1 MPQAS
6 PAPPRFQH
14 RSIAEYVAII
24 VVLALVLTSVMN
36 TAPSLDK
43 LQRGTARLFAP
54 SGFLMQMFPPDF
66 SRVEHITWKLVETLQ
81 MAVAGAALGL
91 VFAVPFAILATDRL
105 SPHPVIKIAA
115 RGMIAFFRTVPDLV
129 WAIFFIIV
137 VGLGPAAGVLALM
150 IDKIG
155 FAGRFFAEAMEEA
168 DTGPQ
173 DALRAIGASR
183 MGIIFSAVFPAC
195 LPSFTATS
203 LFALEKSVRGSA
215 ALGLVGAG
223 GIGVD
228 LKVAF
233 DLFNYDEALTI
244 ILMMLVLVV
253 AVDRP
258 VVSETTA
265 LGAAYLAGLQS
276 GLCPEPARFAET
288 WVLER
293 RFTPTMATD
302 VRAAKYARWGR
313 AVAATLMV

>member
-1 MPQAS
+1 MAQVI

-14 RSIAEYVAII
+14 RSLAEYVGII
-24 VVLALVLTSVMN
+24 VVLALVVTSVVN

-91 VFAVPFAILATDRL
+91 IFAIPFAILATDRL

-173 DALRAIGASR
+173 DALRAIGANR
-183 MGIIFSAVFPAC
+183 MGIIFSAIFPAC

-253 AVDRP
+253 AVEQGSSWIR
-258 VVSETTA
+258 SK
-265 LGAAYLAGLQS
+265 LI
-276 GLCPEPARFAET
+276 
-288 WVLER
+288 
-293 RFTPTMATD
+293 
-302 VRAAKYARWGR
+302 
-313 AVAATLMV
+313 

>member
-1 MPQAS
+1 MTVAAT
-6 PAPPRFQH
+6 PALPRFRH
-14 RSIAEYVAII
+14 RSLAEYLGLVLVLAI
-24 VVLALVLTSVMN
+24 VVTSIAN
-36 TAPSLDK
+36 TAPALDK
-43 LQRGTARLFAP
+43 LQHGVARLFAP
-54 SGFLMQMFPPDF
+54 SGFLVRMFPPDL
-66 SRVEHITWKLVETLQ
+66 SRVDQIAWKLLETLQ

-105 SPHPVIKIAA
+105 SPHPLVRMVA
-115 RGMIAFFRTVPDLV
+115 RGLIAFFRTVPDLV

-168 DTGPQ
+168 DPGPQ
-173 DALRAIGASR
+173 DALRAIGAGR
-183 MGIIFSAVFPAC
+183 LGIVFSAVFPAC

-244 ILMMLVLVV
+244 IVMMLILVV
-253 AVDRP
+253 AVEQA
-258 VVSETTA
+258 S
-265 LGAAYLAGLQS
+265 S
-276 GLCPEPARFAET
+276 
-288 WVLER
+288 WI
-293 RFTPTMATD
+293 
-302 VRAAKYARWGR
+302 RAK
-313 AVAATLMV
+313 LM

>member
-1 MPQAS
+1 MTQTLS
-6 PAPPRFQH
+6 APPRFQH
-14 RSIAEYVAII
+14 RSLAEYVGIL
-24 VVLALVLTSVMN
+24 VVIALVVTSVVN
-36 TAPSLDK
+36 TAPSFDK
-43 LQRGTARLFAP
+43 LVRGTSRLFAP

-66 SRVEHITWKLVETLQ
+66 SRVEQITWKLLETLQ

-105 SPHPVIKIAA
+105 SPHPVVKIAA
-115 RGMIAFFRTVPDLV
+115 RGLIAFFRTVPDLV

-183 MGIIFSAVFPAC
+183 MGVIFSAVFPAC

-244 ILMMLVLVV
+244 ILMMLILVV
-253 AVDRP
+253 AVEQGSSWIR
-258 VVSETTA
+258 SK
-265 LGAAYLAGLQS
+265 LI
-276 GLCPEPARFAET
+276 
-288 WVLER
+288 
-293 RFTPTMATD
+293 
-302 VRAAKYARWGR
+302 
-313 AVAATLMV
+313 

>member
-1 MPQAS
+1 MTAV
-6 PAPPRFQH
+6 PAPPRFRH
-14 RSIAEYVAII
+14 RSLAEYAAILL
-24 VVLALVLTSVMN
+24 VLALVVTSIIS

-43 LQRGTARLFAP
+43 LQRGVARLFAP

-66 SRVEHITWKLVETLQ
+66 SRVEQISWKLLETLQ

-105 SPHPVIKIAA
+105 SPHPAVRVAA
-115 RGMIAFFRTVPDLV
+115 RGLIALFRTVPDLV

-173 DALRAIGASR
+173 DALRALGASR
-183 MGIIFSAVFPAC
+183 LGIIFSAVFPAC

-253 AVDRP
+253 AVEQASSWIR
-258 VVSETTA
+258 
-265 LGAAYLAGLQS
+265 
-276 GLCPEPARFAET
+276 
-288 WVLER
+288 
-293 RFTPTMATD
+293 
-302 VRAAKYARWGR
+302 GR
-313 AVAATLMV
+313 LI

>member
-1 MPQAS
+1 MPQAT

-115 RGMIAFFRTVPDLV
+115 RGIIAFFRTVPDLV

-253 AVDRP
+253 AVEQGSSWIR
-258 VVSETTA
+258 SK
-265 LGAAYLAGLQS
+265 LI
-276 GLCPEPARFAET
+276 
-288 WVLER
+288 
-293 RFTPTMATD
+293 
-302 VRAAKYARWGR
+302 
-313 AVAATLMV
+313 

>member
-1 MPQAS
+1 MTTSIPAS
-6 PAPPRFQH
+6 IPAPPRFQH
-14 RSIAEYVAII
+14 RSLAEYVGI
-24 VVLALVLTSVMN
+24 VVVIALVVTSIAN
-36 TAPSLDK
+36 TAPPLDS
-43 LQRGTARLFAP
+43 LQRGLARLFAP
-54 SGFLMQMFPPDF
+54 SGFLAQMFPPDL
-66 SRVEHITWKLVETLQ
+66 SRVDRIAWKLLETLQ

-91 VFAVPFAILATDRL
+91 VFALPFAILATDRL
-105 SPHPVIKIAA
+105 SPHPVIKIITS
-115 RGMIAFFRTVPDLV
+115 GLIAFFRTVPDLV

-150 IDKIG
+150 VDKIG

-244 ILMMLVLVV
+244 ILMMLILVV
-253 AVDRP
+253 AVEQGSSWIR
-258 VVSETTA
+258 SK
-265 LGAAYLAGLQS
+265 LI
-276 GLCPEPARFAET
+276 
-288 WVLER
+288 
-293 RFTPTMATD
+293 
-302 VRAAKYARWGR
+302 
-313 AVAATLMV
+313 

>member
-1 MPQAS
+1 MPKVI

-14 RSIAEYVAII
+14 RSLAEYVGIV
-24 VVLALVLTSVMN
+24 VVLAMVLTSVAN
-36 TAPSLDK
+36 TAPALDK

-66 SRVEHITWKLVETLQ
+66 SRVEHIAWKLVETLQ

-91 VFAVPFAILATDRL
+91 IFALPFAILATDRL
-105 SPHPVIKIAA
+105 SPHPVIKVAA
-115 RGMIAFFRTVPDLV
+115 RGMIAFFRTVPELV

-183 MGIIFSAVFPAC
+183 MGIIFSAVLPAC

-244 ILMMLVLVV
+244 ILMMLFLVV
-253 AVDRP
+253 AVEQG
-258 VVSETTA
+258 S
-265 LGAAYLAGLQS
+265 S
-276 GLCPEPARFAET
+276 
-288 WVLER
+288 WI
-293 RFTPTMATD
+293 
-302 VRAAKYARWGR
+302 RAK
-313 AVAATLMV
+313 LI

>member
-1 MPQAS
+1 MTDL

-14 RSIAEYVAII
+14 RSVIEYAGIAAVILL
-24 VVLALVLTSVMN
+24 VGSSLAN
-36 TAPSLDK
+36 TAPDLSSIS
-43 LQRGTARLFAP
+43 RGVARLFAP
-54 SGFLMQMFPPDF
+54 SGLLMQMFPPDL
-66 SRVEHITWKLVETLQ
+66 SRVDRIAWKLLETLQ

-91 VFAVPFAILATDRL
+91 VFALPFAILATNRL
-105 SPHPVIKIAA
+105 SPHPVIRIAA
-115 RGMIAFFRTVPDLV
+115 RALIALFRTVPDLV

-137 VGLGPAAGVLALM
+137 VGLGPAAGVLAIM
-150 IDKIG
+150 VDKIG

-173 DALRAIGASR
+173 DALRAIGASKT
-183 MGIIFSAVFPAC
+183 GIIFSAVLPAC

-244 ILMMLVLVV
+244 ILMMLILVV
-253 AVDRP
+253 AVEQA
-258 VVSETTA
+258 S
-265 LGAAYLAGLQS
+265 
-276 GLCPEPARFAET
+276 T
-288 WVLER
+288 WIRSKLI
-293 RFTPTMATD
+293 
-302 VRAAKYARWGR
+302 
-313 AVAATLMV
+313 

>member
-1 MPQAS
+1 MPKVI

-14 RSIAEYVAII
+14 RSLSEYVGIV
-24 VVLALVLTSVMN
+24 VVLAMVLTSVAN
-36 TAPSLDK
+36 TAPALDK

-66 SRVEHITWKLVETLQ
+66 SRVEHIAWKLVETLQ

-91 VFAVPFAILATDRL
+91 IFALPFAILATDRL
-105 SPHPVIKIAA
+105 SPHPVIKVAA

-183 MGIIFSAVFPAC
+183 MGIIFSAVLPAC

-244 ILMMLVLVV
+244 ILMMLFLVV
-253 AVDRP
+253 AVEQG
-258 VVSETTA
+258 S
-265 LGAAYLAGLQS
+265 S
-276 GLCPEPARFAET
+276 
-288 WVLER
+288 WI
-293 RFTPTMATD
+293 
-302 VRAAKYARWGR
+302 RAK
-313 AVAATLMV
+313 LI

>member
-1 MPQAS
+1 MPQVT
-6 PAPPRFQH
+6 PAQPRFQH

-24 VVLALVLTSVMN
+24 VALALVLTSVMN

-115 RGMIAFFRTVPDLV
+115 RGIIAFFRTVPDLV

-253 AVDRP
+253 AVEQGSSWIR
-258 VVSETTA
+258 SK
-265 LGAAYLAGLQS
+265 LI
-276 GLCPEPARFAET
+276 
-288 WVLER
+288 
-293 RFTPTMATD
+293 
-302 VRAAKYARWGR
+302 
-313 AVAATLMV
+313 

>member
-1 MPQAS
+1 MPQAI

-81 MAVAGAALGL
+81 MAVAGASLGL

-253 AVDRP
+253 AVEQGSSWIR
-258 VVSETTA
+258 SK
-265 LGAAYLAGLQS
+265 LI
-276 GLCPEPARFAET
+276 
-288 WVLER
+288 
-293 RFTPTMATD
+293 
-302 VRAAKYARWGR
+302 
-313 AVAATLMV
+313 

>member
-1 MPQAS
+1 MLQAS

-183 MGIIFSAVFPAC
+183 MGVIFSAVFPAC

-253 AVDRP
+253 AVEQGSSWIR
-258 VVSETTA
+258 SK
-265 LGAAYLAGLQS
+265 LI
-276 GLCPEPARFAET
+276 
-288 WVLER
+288 
-293 RFTPTMATD
+293 
-302 VRAAKYARWGR
+302 
-313 AVAATLMV
+313 

>member
-1 MPQAS
+1 MSRAV
-6 PAPPRFQH
+6 PAPPRFEQ
-14 RSIAEYVAII
+14 RSLVEYLGILLVIALVVTSIA
-24 VVLALVLTSVMN
+24 N
-36 TAPSLDK
+36 TAPSIDSLHRG
-43 LQRGTARLFAP
+43 LQRLVAP
-54 SGFLMQMFPPDF
+54 SGFFAQMFPPDF
-66 SRVEHITWKLVETLQ
+66 TRVVPIMWKLLETLQ

-91 VFAVPFAILATDRL
+91 VFAVPFAVLATDRL
-105 SPHPVIKIAA
+105 SPHPLVKFAA
-115 RGMIAFFRTVPDLV
+115 RGLIAFFRTVPDLV

-168 DTGPQ
+168 DPGPQ

-183 MGIIFSAVFPAC
+183 TGVIFSAVFPAC

-244 ILMMLVLVV
+244 ILMMLALVV
-253 AVDRP
+253 AVEQA
-258 VVSETTA
+258 S
-265 LGAAYLAGLQS
+265 S
-276 GLCPEPARFAET
+276 
-288 WVLER
+288 WIR
-293 RFTPTMATD
+293 R
-302 VRAAKYARWGR
+302 K
-313 AVAATLMV
+313 LI